1 MAGEE
6 ATRLLPLLSLME
18 RLKGLV
24 PVKDQFCMTVR
35 HHALRSRVFAVG
47 FQYPETVDEMPEAAR
62 RLNFAV
68 AKHSGMIAR
77 IATRAEV

>member
-1 MAGEE
+1 
-6 ATRLLPLLSLME
+6 
-18 RLKGLV
+18 
-24 PVKDQFCMTVR
+24 
-35 HHALRSRVFAVG
+35 
-47 FQYPETVDEMPEAAR
+47 MPEAAR